1 MSYLQVTAVR
11 PSSREYNTIR
21 GSAIQCI
28 SPVKLSNLHNAL
40 KPTIGFDSSKK
51 CTKLMKC
58 HVMQRT
64 AASRF
69 QPCTP
74 VCLFGGKGGESKNGD
89 EGSPWKSM
97 EKAMSS
103 FKKEQSLEDVLRQ
116 QIEKKDYYDGGSD
129 GGGGGGGGG
138 GGSDGFGGSEDEG
151 FGEMLDDI
159 LQATLALIGLIV
171 MYLYMVANDQVTLFL
186 RSVMKFVSGK
196 KGPRLRFIMYNIGLL
211 YQSFNTRIAYDPYW
225 LEKEILTTPT
235 LYDHPRR
242 YEKLLKPFK
251 RAIKGD
257 GNIDLDAVRNLVIN
271 AQGVVGVDTGAG
283 AGADV
288 DNDTDNKSFS
298 DDDDDDDNGN
308 AYTINED
315 SDDY

>member
-1 MSYLQVTAVR
+1 
-11 PSSREYNTIR
+11 
-21 GSAIQCI
+21 
-28 SPVKLSNLHNAL
+28 
-40 KPTIGFDSSKK
+40 
-51 CTKLMKC
+51 
-58 HVMQRT
+58 
-64 AASRF
+64 
-69 QPCTP
+69 
-74 VCLFGGKGGESKNGD
+74 
-89 EGSPWKSM
+89 
-97 EKAMSS
+97 
-103 FKKEQSLEDVLRQ
+103 
-116 QIEKKDYYDGGSD
+116 
-129 GGGGGGGGG
+129 
-138 GGSDGFGGSEDEG
+138 
-151 FGEMLDDI
+151 
-159 LQATLALIGLIV
+159 
-171 MYLYMVANDQVTLFL
+171 MVANDQVTLFL

-257 GNIDLDAVRNLVIN
+257 GNIDLDALGNLVIN
-271 AQGVVGVDTGAG
+271 AQGVVGVDTGVGAG

-288 DNDTDNKSFS
+288 DTDTDNKSFS